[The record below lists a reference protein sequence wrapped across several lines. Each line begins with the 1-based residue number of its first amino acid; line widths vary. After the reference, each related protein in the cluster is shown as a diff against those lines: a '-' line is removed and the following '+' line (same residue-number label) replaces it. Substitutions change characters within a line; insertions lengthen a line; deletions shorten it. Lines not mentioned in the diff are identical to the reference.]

1 MISRIIIL
9 SSLGYFVDILDLFLF
24 SVVRRSSLLA
34 IGVSEND
41 LLSQGIFLLNMQMA
55 GLILGSFIWGVLGD
69 KKGRVKVLYGS
80 ILLYSLAT
88 LLNAFVTNTFQYAFL
103 RFIAGVGLSGELG
116 AAITL
121 VSESMESKKRGL
133 GTMIVAGFG
142 LMGGML
148 AALLSEVFAWN
159 VCYMIGGGI
168 GLGLLLLRVAL
179 PEPEMFKEI
188 AHHESKGDLRLL
200 LKSHRRIGKLT
211 YLVLMGLPIWFNSGI
226 LMVFAPEFG
235 KALLILG
242 EPITASKSVLYSYFG
257 VALGDFVSGGLSQ
270 WTKSR
275 KKIVLLFILLLA
287 GSMFLYLSAHE
298 KTQLYFYSLCF
309 TLGFFAGYWALLVT
323 MTAENFGTNL
333 RATVTT
339 VVPNLVRASVI
350 PLSFLFEW
358 FNRSMGV
365 IESASYVA
373 IIAVLT
379 SLWATTRLPETFG
392 VDLKFL
398 EE

>member
-1 MISRIIIL
+1 
-9 SSLGYFVDILDLFLF
+9 
-24 SVVRRSSLLA
+24 
-34 IGVSEND
+34 
-41 LLSQGIFLLNMQMA
+41 
-55 GLILGSFIWGVLGD
+55 
-69 KKGRVKVLYGS
+69 
-80 ILLYSLAT
+80 
-88 LLNAFVTNTFQYAFL
+88 
-103 RFIAGVGLSGELG
+103 
-116 AAITL
+116 
-121 VSESMESKKRGL
+121 MESKKRGL

-142 LMGGML
+142 LLGGML

-168 GLGLLLLRVAL
+168 GLGLLLLRVTL